1 MLGNEGKLVPRL
13 GGNAKYWFHY
23 LQGESKK
30 IPKKI

>member
-23 LQGESKK
+23 LQGRIQKK
-30 IPKKI
+30 N